1 MFVLK
6 CSISRQDHRE
16 IKEFDFELQAAT
28 SLSPSA
34 SKVHERRG
42 KELNINE
49 LNYFATHL
57 YDYFRNIHCSKLLL
71 HFLIQVT
78 VLIVSLPY
86 ILWEKDLYLVLKMIE
101 LFLRNS
107 E

>member
-57 YDYFRNIHCSKLLL
+57 YDYFRNIH
-71 HFLIQVT
+71 FLIQVT